1 MTKMS
6 NEKFATEKALHE
18 IIRDLP
24 NAKTWDACFRRGLMP
39 LDEALNAIAD
49 EIRKERK
56 KANA

>member
-1 MTKMS
+1 MS

-24 NAKTWDACFRRGLMP
+24 NAKTWDSCFRRGLMT
-39 LDEALNAIAD
+39 LDEALSAIAD
-49 EIRKERK
+49 EIKKERE